1 MNSNNNYETYADA
14 VNGKAGVAVPPTAT
28 NEAAAVTLVAEA
40 SARSDVVE
48 KCFEIPK
55 KYCRS
60 GIIGKENQS
69 STSICNTNVYG
80 VLDNDELNESEFGN
94 YPSTWKLEDNGS
106 SGKRKKS
113 DTSPV
118 LARNVRSKKKL
129 PAAASEEV
137 DQDHQPPAT

>member
-1 MNSNNNYETYADA
+1 MNSNYETYVDA
-14 VNGKAGVAVPPTAT
+14 VNGFAAVAVPPTAT
-28 NEAAAVTLVAEA
+28 NLVAEA
-40 SARSDVVE
+40 SAGSDVVE
-48 KCFEIPK
+48 KKFEFPK
-55 KYCRS
+55 KFCRS
-60 GIIGKENQS
+60 GKIIGKENQS

>member
-1 MNSNNNYETYADA
+1 MNSNNYKTYADA

-28 NEAAAVTLVAEA
+28 NEAATVPLVAEA
-40 SARSDVVE
+40 SARSDDVE

-80 VLDNDELNESEFGN
+80 VLDNDESEEIGS
-94 YPSTWKLEDNGS
+94 YPSTWKLDN
-106 SGKRKKS
+106 SGKRKKP
-113 DTSPV
+113 DTNSVPV
-118 LARNVRSKKKL
+118 ARNVRAKKQL
-129 PAAASEEV
+129 PVAASDEV
-137 DQDHQPPAT
+137 DNDDQHPSVE

>member
-1 MNSNNNYETYADA
+1 MNSNNYETYADA

-28 NEAAAVTLVAEA
+28 NEAVAVPLVAEA

-80 VLDNDELNESEFGN
+80 VLDNDELNESELVIIHPHGN
-94 YPSTWKLEDNGS
+94 WRITTPLES
-106 SGKRKKS
+106 VKRVIL
-113 DTSPV
+113 V
-118 LARNVRSKKKL
+118 LFLLGMFVPRRNFRLLLLKR
-129 PAAASEEV
+129 
-137 DQDHQPPAT
+137 